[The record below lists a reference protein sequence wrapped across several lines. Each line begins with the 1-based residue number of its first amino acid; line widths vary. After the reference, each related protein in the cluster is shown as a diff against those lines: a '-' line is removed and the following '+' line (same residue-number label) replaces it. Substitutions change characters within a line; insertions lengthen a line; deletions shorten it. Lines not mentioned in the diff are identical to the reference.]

1 MSASNLILTLL
12 ILQTIF
18 LLEPIVLLLFLRLLT
33 YSLITGTPLET
44 ILRNITVLEDDILLP
59 YPPGFL
65 NASDCADFGGDVS
78 TCAADLD
85 MSATSSFDYSLSSMI
100 DLEISCSVPT
110 VASGSAIYL
119 LDASSE
125 HKFDLGPAEVVLEC
139 SSSNKACIT
148 SVFQSPGSS
157 KVLNISEQK
166 STTSSSQPTTSMCHT
181 ELIAVE
187 VSPATSC
194 TQQRSSKCLAQS
206 IGIPADLDERPVFSR
221 HIATGNVIFPV
232 RKPPADAVSK
242 APHDPFDIN
251 SLLKRMPASWAQKH
265 RRDVPKSLRIAMSG
279 VMDSSVFRRERKPA
293 VVAGCDA
300 YDSWPYI
307 RTEVE
312 QDIED
317 EREKAEEDTFVSVLK
332 WAFHI
337 KGFFKYGILDLQAI
351 RYQCP
356 TDHRFEAGQLE

>member
-12 ILQTIF
+12 ILQTVF
-18 LLEPIVLLLFLRLLT
+18 LLEPIVLLLFLWLLT

-44 ILRNITVLEDDILLP
+44 ILRNVTVVEDDILLP
-59 YPPGFL
+59 YPPGFF
-65 NASDCADFGGDVS
+65 NASDSADIEGDLS

-85 MSATSSFDYSLSSMI
+85 MSVTSSFDYSLSSMI
-100 DLEISCSVPT
+100 DLEISCSVPAIT
-110 VASGSAIYL
+110 VASGSAINL
-119 LDASSE
+119 LEASSE

-148 SVFQSPGSS
+148 SVFQSSGSS
-157 KVLNISEQK
+157 KVLNISEQN

-187 VSPATSC
+187 ASPATSR

-206 IGIPADLDERPVFSR
+206 IDIPADLDERPVFSR

-232 RKPPADAVSK
+232 RKPPAVSK

-265 RRDVPKSLRIAMSG
+265 RRDVPRSLRIAMSG
-279 VMDSSVFRRERKPA
+279 VMDSSIFRREQKPA

-312 QDIED
+312 QDIEND
-317 EREKAEEDTFVSVLK
+317 REKVEEDTFVSVLK
-332 WAFHI
+332 WAVSAF
-337 KGFFKYGILDLQAI
+337 
-351 RYQCP
+351 RV
-356 TDHRFEAGQLE
+356 